1 MTDRAPAG
9 IDPGPVTDWLAAHAG
24 AEPPLRFELYSG
36 GRSNLTFEVT
46 DASGRR
52 LVLRRPP
59 TGHVLA
65 SAHDMAREHRVI
77 SALHPTPVPV
87 PPPVGLCVDPAV
99 NGADFYV
106 MGHVEG
112 SITFTEEEGL
122 AVDEALR
129 PVMTGSL
136 VDTLAGLHDTDP
148 DEVGLGDLGRRE
160 GYCARQLRRWQRQ
173 VDEGSDRDLPRLREI
188 HDRLE
193 ASIPHQQGA
202 GIVHGDYRLDNCI
215 MDADGAVAA
224 VLDWELCTLGDV
236 LADVAGMV
244 MWWGDL
250 GTGPAGAAEPAGAGR
265 PAGAAGPA
273 GAAESSGAAGPGTA
287 GGATRAPGFGT
298 AADVVERYARSS
310 PRDLSAI
317 DWYLA
322 FQYWRMA
329 CIYEGVRVRYAAGAM
344 GDKADDEATGPDF
357 VNELAVMVD
366 YSLDLARQ
374 KLANRN

>member
-24 AEPPLRFELYSG
+24 AEPPLRFELFAG

-46 DASGRR
+46 DAAGRR

-112 SITFTEEEGL
+112 SIVFTEEEGL

-129 PVMTGSL
+129 PVMTDSL

-193 ASIPHQQGA
+193 ASIPRQQGA

-215 MDADGAVAA
+215 MGADGAVAA

-250 GTGPAGAAEPAGAGR
+250 GGGPTGAAGSGGAGGSS
-265 PAGAAGPA
+265 GAAGPTGA
-273 GAAESSGAAGPGTA
+273 GGSAGAAGPGTA

-344 GDKADDEATGPDF
+344 GDKTDDKATGPDF
-357 VNELAVMVD
+357 VNELAVMVE

-374 KLANRN
+374 KLSGAS

>member
-1 MTDRAPAG
+1 MTERAPAG
-9 IDPGPVTDWLAAHAG
+9 IDPGPVSAWLAAHAG
-24 AEPPLRFELYSG
+24 AEPPLRFEQFAG
-36 GRSNLTFEVT
+36 GRSNLTFKVT
-46 DASGRR
+46 DSVGRR

-87 PPPVGLCVDPAV
+87 PPPVGLCTDPAV

-106 MGHVEG
+106 MGHVKG
-112 SITFTEEEGL
+112 SVVFTVEEGL

-136 VDTLAGLHDTDP
+136 VDTLAALHATDP
-148 DEVGLGDLGRRE
+148 DEVGLGDLGRRQD
-160 GYCARQLRRWQRQ
+160 YCARQLRRWQRQ

-188 HDRLE
+188 HDRLA
-193 ASIPHQQGA
+193 ASVPRQQGS
-202 GIVHGDYRLDNCI
+202 GIVHGDYRLDNCMI
-215 MDADGAVAA
+215 GADSKVAA

-244 MWWGDL
+244 MWWGDFA
-250 GTGPAGAAEPAGAGR
+250 GDGGPDR
-265 PAGAAGPA
+265 P
-273 GAAESSGAAGPGTA
+273 ETA
-287 GGATRAPGFGT
+287 GGATRVPGFGT
-298 AADVVERYARSS
+298 AADAVERYARSS

-317 DWYLA
+317 GWYLA

-344 GDKADDEATGPDF
+344 GDKTDDDTTGPDF
-357 VNELAVMVD
+357 VDELTVMVD
-366 YSLDLARQ
+366 YSLELAGQ
-374 KLANRN
+374 KLSGTI